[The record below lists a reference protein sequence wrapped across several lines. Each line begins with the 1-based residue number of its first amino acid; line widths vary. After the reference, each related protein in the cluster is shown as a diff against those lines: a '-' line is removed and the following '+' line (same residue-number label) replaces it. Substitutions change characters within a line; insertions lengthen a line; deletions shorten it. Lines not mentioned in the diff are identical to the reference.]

1 MTSPAGPRAVVD
13 SVAAALR
20 SAPAYRQL
28 PPETRRSLMASLGQI
43 GGYLATDAA
52 AAAPWA
58 GGPNGATNP
67 WAAGQAGAADRWAT
81 GQAGPAD
88 RWAGGHALA
97 AEPSARGLAEPSAR
111 GLADPL
117 GPGGL
122 PRPGGTQPA
131 PGGTPP
137 GGAPAG
143 APAGG
148 GGTPAGGGGT
158 VGRVGEL
165 ARATLNAVDFPSF
178 VSGLIK
184 GTFQAIVDAT
194 IQQME
199 AYATLLQEVA
209 KTVDDYMRDN
219 VTEDSARDYLAD
231 RYPSVLTRNTTTGT
245 PSLDVDLSNPTQ
257 QLPTFFTD
265 LGFDMPAEID
275 PDSVEQVIVPAARKT
290 MAEQRHQTLATM
302 VLLGLNRIIISD
314 GEINAKLQFHVDASE
329 TTGIK
334 FDSTQTSMGNMAGTS
349 GKSTFSGNGI
359 MVNTVSL
366 NAQSDINLR
375 TDLTGEVRVKFV
387 SDVLPLASFANSAA
401 IQLINQNATVPSST
415 PLPPVADGTTPTPAA
430 GAAPV
435 SPVPAVGPTASP
447 AQSLPTAATEAY
459 DEPNGAAT
467 YGEPATAAYDPWRP
481 RR

>member
-1 MTSPAGPRAVVD
+1 MTSPAGPRTVVD
-13 SVAAALR
+13 SVATALR
-20 SAPAYRQL
+20 TAPAYRQL
-28 PPETRRSLMASLGQI
+28 PPETRRSLMGSLGQI
-43 GGYLATDAA
+43 GGYLS
-52 AAAPWA
+52 
-58 GGPNGATNP
+58 
-67 WAAGQAGAADRWAT
+67 AD
-81 GQAGPAD
+81 P
-88 RWAGGHALA
+88 
-97 AEPSARGLAEPSAR
+97 PARGLAEPLQP
-111 GLADPL
+111 GQP
-117 GPGGL
+117 GPG
-122 PRPGGTQPA
+122 PAQQPA
-131 PGGTPP
+131 PG
-137 GGAPAG
+137 APSAG
-143 APAGG
+143 RGS
-148 GGTPAGGGGT
+148 T

-219 VTEDSARDYLAD
+219 VTVDSARDYLAD
-231 RYPSVLTRNTTTGT
+231 RYPSVLTRNTATGT
-245 PSLDVDLSNPTQ
+245 PSLDVNLSNPTQ

-275 PDSVEQVIVPAARKT
+275 PDSLESVIVPAARKT

-302 VLLGLNRIIISD
+302 VLLGLNRIIVSD

-334 FDSTQTSMGNMAGTS
+334 FDSTQTSMGNLAGTS

-366 NAQSDINLR
+366 NAQSDVNLR

-401 IQLINQNATVPSST
+401 IQLINQNATVPSSA
-415 PLPPVADGTTPTPAA
+415 PPPPASDAAAQERVA

-435 SPVPAVGPTASP
+435 NPAPAASP
-447 AQSLPTAATEAY
+447 APTAAQ
-459 DEPNGAAT
+459 GL
-467 YGEPATAAYDPWRP
+467 PASQALLADDPWRP